1 MIRAVP
7 ANERFD
13 DDDIGPDPDMDLELG
28 GPVEFAPDFELVS
41 EVWFSGDR
49 RKAIQRYADDQGV
62 SFDDAVDR
70 LVDEALAAHP
80 QPRR

>member
-1 MIRAVP
+1 MIRAVTSD
-7 ANERFD
+7 ERFD
-13 DDDIGPDPDMDLELG
+13 DDFGPDDDMELELG
-28 GPVEFAPDFELVS
+28 GPVEFAPDFELVV

-49 RKAIQRYADDQGV
+49 RKAVGRYAKDHGI
-62 SFDDAVDR
+62 SFSDAVHR